1 MPSKEELQSALDDL
15 WKRYGNTLSMLND
28 ALDKLESKPKEVIK
42 EIEKIVEVP
51 VEKIVEKKVPVEKI
65 VEKEVVV
72 EKEVPVEKIVEKIV
86 EVVDN
91 AKVEQLTKDNLALKS
106 KILELEKTYKREV
119 VMPLSSQQEKMY
131 IDKINQLTEQLKKK
145 PEVVERESS
154 KDLKRAAKLMA
165 KSEANKEGYTE
176 DEILELLNKSDQD
189 IVNKQLGFW
198 AVPLPTGD
206 TDDNTSKRYLKK

>member
-1 MPSKEELQSALDDL
+1 MTLNEIQQAFNELNAKYLLALKKLQEAYRLLDERPS
-15 WKRYGNTLSMLND
+15 
-28 ALDKLESKPKEVIK
+28 
-42 EIEKIVEVP
+42 
-51 VEKIVEKKVPVEKI
+51 
-65 VEKEVVV
+65 VV
-72 EKEVPVEKIVEKIV
+72 EKEVPVEKIVE
-86 EVVDN
+86 VVDN
-91 AKVEQLTKDNLALKS
+91 TKVEQLTRDNLALKN

-119 VMPLSSQQEKMY
+119 VMPISSQQEKMY

-145 PEVVERESS
+145 PEVIERESS

-176 DEILELLNKSDQD
+176 DEILELLKKSDQD

>member
-15 WKRYGNTLSMLND
+15 WTRYGNTLSMLND
-28 ALDKLESKPKEVIK
+28 ALDKLESKPKEV
-42 EIEKIVEVP
+42 EKIVEVP
-51 VEKIVEKKVPVEKI
+51 VEKII
-65 VEKEVVV
+65 EKEVIVK
-72 EKEVPVEKIVEKIV
+72 KEVPVEKVVEKIV
-86 EVVDN
+86 EIVDT
-91 AKVEQLTKDNLALKS
+91 KKIEQLTADNLALKS

-145 PEVVERESS
+145 PEVIEREST
-154 KDLKRAAKLMA
+154 KDLRRAAKLMA

-176 DEILELLNKSDQD
+176 EEIFELLQKSDQD

-206 TDDNTSKRYLKK
+206 TDNNTSKRYLKK

>member
-28 ALDKLESKPKEVIK
+28 ALDKLESKPKEVTK

-51 VEKIVEKKVPVEKI
+51 VEKIIEKEVAVEKI

-72 EKEVPVEKIVEKIV
+72 EKEVPVEKIVE
-86 EVVDN
+86 VVDN
-91 AKVEQLTKDNLALKS
+91 TKVEQLTKDNLALKN

-119 VMPLSSQQEKMY
+119 VMPISSQQEKFY

-145 PEVVERESS
+145 PEVIERESS

-176 DEILELLNKSDQD
+176 DEILELLKKSDQD

>member
-42 EIEKIVEVP
+42 EIEKIVKVP
-51 VEKIVEKKVPVEKI
+51 VEKIIEKEVPVEKI

-72 EKEVPVEKIVEKIV
+72 EKEVPVEKIVE
-86 EVVDN
+86 VVDN
-91 AKVEQLTKDNLALKS
+91 TKVEQLTKDNLALKN

-119 VMPLSSQQEKMY
+119 VMPISSQQEKMY

-145 PEVVERESS
+145 PEVIERESS

-176 DEILELLNKSDQD
+176 DEILELLKKSDQD